1 MPSLADLETNL
12 GNYGFEVVIVNRT
25 IEPVLEELV
34 QIAHCIALDCPAS
47 NVSVLVQKLAEFV
60 TGHMGGPVK
69 DANIMLARWMDR
81 SMELRTSLHTSL
93 LPIGSINIGLSQ
105 HHALLFKV
113 LADNIKLPCRLV
125 EGSHYTGVEDD
136 AVNMLKLEDERDFLV
151 DLMAAPGTLIPAD
164 VFSAKDTALKMTKNL
179 FADLNPFQIKGTD
192 KTYLQNKS
200 TESKVDDLQRQKMTI
215 VISRPPVSLRKN
227 RPTYN
232 EIPKKK
238 EYNYVDGLFPKI
250 NRESYEFHQSA
261 SASTSSTKSEKVH
274 PHGFKLLGDSNLP
287 NNDNKS
293 RDRLSDMGQ
302 SLTSTTGQFNNAPM
316 VQDVSTNFNG
326 EKSNGWQD
334 VQNNTVDMVKD
345 QESNEVGLHD
355 HREAKP
361 DKCMGKNLKL
371 KNPESPRSPVDCIT
385 ERVDQLFDDVDVG
398 DFEIAW
404 EDLLIGE
411 RIGLGSYGEV
421 YHADWNDTEVA
432 VKKFLDQDFSGA
444 ALAGFKRENA
454 RHPEKETPG
463 VPSFGE
469 GCNTI
474 SISQNEKPKYPW
486 KGFQTQVDDFK
497 TIFSHAISCVSVG
510 IHLLPEGEQR
520 IGPKFSK
527 INATILEEH
536 AKTSHL
542 VTTDPRE
549 IVDDVSLFSENVRL
563 CILFKDF
570 VHEIV
575 ALIRVQA
582 YLGKA
587 L

>member
-25 IEPVLEELV
+25 IDPVLEELV

-69 DANIMLARWMDR
+69 DANIMFARLVIKLKLVALV
-81 SMELRTSLHTSL
+81 ST
-93 LPIGSINIGLSQ
+93 GQLSVT
-105 HHALLFKV
+105 V

-125 EGSHYTGVEDD
+125 KGSHYTGVEDD
-136 AVNMLKLEDERDFLV
+136 AVNMLKLEHERDFLV

-164 VFSAKDTALKMTKNL
+164 VFSAKDTALKSYNPSLSKILTIQFSDDVGGGSSSKNTEYLYSFSGPSGDSAVVTSIISNKMSPNQLDHLPSTVIGASLYKGSRGTNPTVDSARMNLNEVPYSQNSKDDSKNL

-200 TESKVDDLQRQKMTI
+200 TESKVDDLQRQKMNI
-215 VISRPPVSLRKN
+215 
-227 RPTYN
+227 
-232 EIPKKK
+232 
-238 EYNYVDGLFPKI
+238 YNYVDGLFPKI

-261 SASTSSTKSEKVH
+261 SALTSSTKSEKVH
-274 PHGFKLLGDSNLP
+274 PHGFKLSGDSNLP

-316 VQDVSTNFNG
+316 VQDVSTNYNE

-345 QESNEVGLHD
+345 QESNEVHLHD
-355 HREAKP
+355 HRKAKP
-361 DKCMGKNLKL
+361 DKCMGKNLKM

-411 RIGLGSYGEV
+411 RIGLGKAY
-421 YHADWNDTEVA
+421 D
-432 VKKFLDQDFSGA
+432 
-444 ALAGFKRENA
+444 
-454 RHPEKETPG
+454 
-463 VPSFGE
+463 
-469 GCNTI
+469 
-474 SISQNEKPKYPW
+474 
-486 KGFQTQVDDFK
+486 
-497 TIFSHAISCVSVG
+497 
-510 IHLLPEGEQR
+510 
-520 IGPKFSK
+520 
-527 INATILEEH
+527 
-536 AKTSHL
+536 
-542 VTTDPRE
+542 
-549 IVDDVSLFSENVRL
+549 LFSIRCPSNGLSLSSTKVVE
-563 CILFKDF
+563 D
-570 VHEIV
+570 V
-575 ALIRVQA
+575 A
-582 YLGKA
+582 K
-587 L
+587 